1 MARHYATKL
10 LPLSNQ
16 TKLTLTLTL
25 TLTDTVT
32 PTLTLTLI
40 LTLTLSLLQSCRYI
54 IPLYNGPLMYCVRRP
69 HLPKICSRSDPP
81 LQKTPNSTN
90 FV

>member
-16 TKLTLTLTL
+16 TKLTLTITL

-32 PTLTLTLI
+32 LTLTLI
-40 LTLTLSLLQSCRYI
+40 LNLTVTLL
-54 IPLYNGPLMYCVRRP
+54 N
-69 HLPKICSRSDPP
+69 HKIYVH
-81 LQKTPNSTN
+81 
-90 FV
+90 FVDTH